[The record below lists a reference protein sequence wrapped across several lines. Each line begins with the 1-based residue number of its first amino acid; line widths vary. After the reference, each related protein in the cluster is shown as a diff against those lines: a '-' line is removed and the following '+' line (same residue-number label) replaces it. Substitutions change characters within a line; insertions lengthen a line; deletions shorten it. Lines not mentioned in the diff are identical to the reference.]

1 MRLPLTAALF
11 ILVLGSAVET
21 FAQARSRSGTGTRQP
36 AARSHLNGKTAIVG
50 DETLSVLRA
59 KPTLFSEPLQR
70 MRRGRK
76 VQILDMTEADGVR
89 FYRVTAPPSSSGWV
103 QADALFG
110 TFDPADEKRMASL
123 IQALSGF
130 EQIEAAVEFLE
141 LYPNSALKPAILL
154 LFGDLIE
161 MGAGRLSREAG
172 SRLNRKE
179 MAASG
184 APLHS
189 FYLNYVGLDRYR
201 RLGIRY
207 QFNASTRQFH
217 YDGASWKEIIT
228 KFPSSVEAEEARKRL
243 AALQEKLAAKEAAN

>member
-1 MRLPLTAALF
+1 MKLALTAALS
-11 ILVLGSAVET
+11 IIVLGSAVGSL
-21 FAQARSRSGTGTRQP
+21 AQTRRSGPGSRP
-36 AARSHLNGKTAIVG
+36 SSARSHIYGKMAIVG

-59 KPTLFSEPLQR
+59 KPTLFSEPIQR

-76 VQILDMTEADGVR
+76 VQILGVSEADGVR
-89 FYRVTAPPSSSGWV
+89 FYRVTAPPSNSGWV

-123 IQALSGF
+123 VQASSGF
-130 EQIEAAVEFLE
+130 EQIEVAVEFLE
-141 LYPNSALKPAILL
+141 LYPKSSLRPAILL
-154 LFGDLIE
+154 LFGDLLE

-201 RLGIRY
+201 RLGIGY
-207 QFNASTRQFH
+207 LFNSSTRQFH

-228 KFPSSVEAEEARKRL
+228 KFSASAEADEARKRL
-243 AALQEKLAAKEAAN
+243 AALQEKLTVKETAN